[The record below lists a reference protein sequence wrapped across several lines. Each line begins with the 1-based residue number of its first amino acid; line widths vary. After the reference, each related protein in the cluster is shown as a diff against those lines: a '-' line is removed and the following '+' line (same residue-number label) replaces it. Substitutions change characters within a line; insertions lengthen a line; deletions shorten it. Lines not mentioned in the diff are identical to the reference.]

1 MSTAWITLQDR
12 LARAFDTF
20 HEVASQLDP
29 AARERAGVCGF
40 WSSKDVIA
48 HLIGWDWEAAR
59 RLQAFMSGPTE
70 DLTYD
75 LAAFNAGSVVARQ
88 YLSWD
93 EILVELQTAQQTL
106 REAMVALGDEDVARE
121 PRISEWIAGRSSDY
135 EEHTA
140 QLRQWL

>member
-1 MSTAWITLQDR
+1 MSTAWSTLQDR
-12 LARAFDTF
+12 LAGAFDVF
-20 HEVASQLDP
+20 QEVASQLDP

-40 WSSKDVIA
+40 WSPKDVIA
-48 HLIGWDWEAAR
+48 HLIGWDLEATR
-59 RLQAFMSGPTE
+59 RLRAFMSGPTE

-88 YLSWD
+88 YLSWN

-121 PRISEWIAGRSSDY
+121 PRISQWIAGRNSDY